1 MDGLV
6 LLGVRFDLDLGILA
20 VYAGEVEGD
29 GVVVHSLNL
38 PTWRDGVRGV
48 CAREGVLVLTSLGEA
63 RRDHQVDDLSLLATA
78 GWSAEVA
85 SGEEDSAVIGL
96 LPSAVAWRTEV
107 LLVCSFGVVF
117 LSYLLIRRHMF
128 KGLIN
133 ILRLLNQ
140 GLIMGCH

>member
-6 LLGVRFDLDLGILA
+6 LLGVGFDLDFSVLA
-20 VYAGEVEGD
+20 VHTGEVERD

-38 PTWRDGVRGV
+38 PPWRDGVRGV
-48 CAREGVLVLTSLGEA
+48 CARESILVLPCLGEA
-63 RRDHQVDDLSLLATA
+63 RSDDQVDDFSLLATA
-78 GWSAEVA
+78 GGSAEVA

-96 LPSAVAWRTEV
+96 LSSAVPGRAQV
-107 LLVCSFGVVF
+107 LLVCSFGIVF

-128 KGLIN
+128 ERLID